1 MNPCSPAASGVYA
14 ADKANSSVKLRA
26 FITEEDARP
35 NGKLLGGG
43 REWAGSGSRVSVGLS
58 HRFRERV
65 LEDVASRCGCPTGRW
80 ASGVR
85 YASVD
90 IRWSCL
96 SVSTCVGG
104 LGGRPA

>member
-43 REWAGSGSRVSVGLS
+43 ARVGWEWEPCFGGSESSLQREG
-58 HRFRERV
+58 
-65 LEDVASRCGCPTGRW
+65 P
-80 ASGVR
+80 
-85 YASVD
+85 
-90 IRWSCL
+90 
-96 SVSTCVGG
+96 
-104 LGGRPA
+104 